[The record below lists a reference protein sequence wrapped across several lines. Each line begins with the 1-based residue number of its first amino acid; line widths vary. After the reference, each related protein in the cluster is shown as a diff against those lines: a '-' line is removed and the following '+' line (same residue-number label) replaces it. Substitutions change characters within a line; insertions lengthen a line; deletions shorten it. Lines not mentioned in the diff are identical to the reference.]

1 MTNSNRCIAGFDV
14 VEPAPPSKPAPDHRA
29 LIDNHEFLT
38 DCARYLE
45 GILNRQQVKKRWRNI
60 DDAVWNLLG
69 DDNELVDAIERTHS
83 LRVQNGSCKRERAQL
98 AVVKAPAILEEIL
111 LDTKQSARHRIDS
124 ARTLDQFAGNPAEAE
139 QRDVVIIKIDMGS
152 DVRARGGTPGPNDVL
167 VFEATPNPNNTID
180 HAPQPQ
186 QLIQQEPTPPVRRGR
201 GRPPGSKNKPKVTE
215 DSDE

>member
-1 MTNSNRCIAGFDV
+1 ENRGNKQHGAQRCGAIRRQSISTTDRPIGYTGTMTPPTRCIPGFLIID
-14 VEPAPPSKPAPDHRA
+14 EPEPPSKPAPDHRA
-29 LIDNHEFLT
+29 LINNLEFLT

-98 AVVKAPAILEEIL
+98 AVVKAPAVLEEIL

-124 ARTLDQFAGNPAEAE
+124 ART
-139 QRDVVIIKIDMGS
+139 
-152 DVRARGGTPGPNDVL
+152 
-167 VFEATPNPNNTID
+167 
-180 HAPQPQ
+180 
-186 QLIQQEPTPPVRRGR
+186 
-201 GRPPGSKNKPKVTE
+201 
-215 DSDE
+215 